1 MALPCRYVK
10 MRRGGRYVQASSRTS
25 AIHMDK
31 VIFSSEDIVW
41 AMDAQ
46 GRTPATNGAVTE
58 GPLRNG
64 NSSLHTLNLQPLS
77 RTGSKRATN
86 AGMNTKMLQKVC
98 GYLVISV
105 YLVVFYSGVIVIL
118 APNKK

>member
-1 MALPCRYVK
+1 
-10 MRRGGRYVQASSRTS
+10 
-25 AIHMDK
+25 MDK
-31 VIFSSEDIVW
+31 VIFSSEDLVW

-46 GRTPATNGAVTE
+46 GRTTATNGAVMD
-58 GPLRNG
+58 GPLRNA

-77 RTGSKRATN
+77 RTGSKRAPN
-86 AGMNTKMLQKVC
+86 AGMNTKMLQKVR
-98 GYLVISV
+98 GYRVINV

>member
-1 MALPCRYVK
+1 MALPYRYVK
-10 MRRGGRYVQASSRTS
+10 MRRGGRYAQGSSRTS

-98 GYLVISV
+98 VWYPHGE
-105 YLVVFYSGVIVIL
+105 
-118 APNKK
+118 